1 MSLSVGMDFPN
12 VMTTAGNRSGISF
25 CAEPYNCG
33 NGSFLWRYCLF
44 STVIRGIRILPMPI
58 WVITRFGP
66 TCCLCLLLRP
76 MALPTDLSLP
86 GRGGISAW
94 HFCCML
100 FTHYSCGNH
109 RTRFYG
115 VLSSLGLDNCFFAF
129 RYNSIGWLPVF
140 CVGILLSRH
149 PVYISWRW
157 ISFGVVL
164 FVLSLFNRYLW
175 VVSPILALFPVAAVL
190 PLARKEP
197 LQNVLLFM
205 GKLSAALF
213 VTHAFVR
220 QQVLAHDQAL
230 PPEISGLLYL
240 LLCIVVAWVYRL
252 CLTCFYKK
260 IHL

>member
-1 MSLSVGMDFPN
+1 MKEKKGSLKPSN
-12 VMTTAGNRSGISF
+12 SF
-25 CAEPYNCG
+25 TSY
-33 NGSFLWRYCLF
+33 SFLY
-44 STVIRGIRILPMPI
+44 S
-58 WVITRFGP
+58 
-66 TCCLCLLLRP
+66 LCLSQECLYLLV
-76 MALPTDLSLP
+76 
-86 GRGGISAW
+86 
-94 HFCCML
+94 
-100 FTHYSCGNH
+100 N
-109 RTRFYG
+109 
-115 VLSSLGLDNCFFAF
+115 
-129 RYNSIGWLPVF
+129 
-140 CVGILLSRH
+140 
-149 PVYISWRW
+149 
-157 ISFGVVL
+157 
-164 FVLSLFNRYLW
+164 
-175 VVSPILALFPVAAVL
+175 ILACVTEFLIEYLVRSRETEALHTPNLTVGAVL

>member
-1 MSLSVGMDFPN
+1 M
-12 VMTTAGNRSGISF
+12 
-25 CAEPYNCG
+25 
-33 NGSFLWRYCLF
+33 
-44 STVIRGIRILPMPI
+44 
-58 WVITRFGP
+58 
-66 TCCLCLLLRP
+66 
-76 MALPTDLSLP
+76 
-86 GRGGISAW
+86 
-94 HFCCML
+94 
-100 FTHYSCGNH
+100 
-109 RTRFYG
+109 
-115 VLSSLGLDNCFFAF
+115 
-129 RYNSIGWLPVF
+129 F

-157 ISFGVVL
+157 ISLGVVL

-190 PLARKEP
+190 PLARKES